1 MRLLNVEPGI
11 KPDNTT
17 LYSIKDQIR
26 ILQYG
31 HEMSNRL
38 QSVHFV
44 QIHTLYYCFV
54 FYVYWLVFFSSFGL
68 LSNTALKSTVTV
80 RCKKIV

>member
-1 MRLLNVEPGI
+1 MCFSKDIFLLLQLVRLFNVEPGI

-54 FYVYWLVFFSSFGL
+54 H
-68 LSNTALKSTVTV
+68 
-80 RCKKIV
+80 II